1 MLNYMIDKLCNRIN
15 EFQKSGQPMPIRLV
29 YSCLATDIVTL
40 IVLNHNR
47 NLLDSPDFSPV
58 WIETVKAIAAAGHIM
73 KQFPWLFDIIR
84 VLPPSFV
91 GAMNPGMRLLLDG
104 QAVPILLSPG
114 RSKN

>member
-1 MLNYMIDKLCNRIN
+1 
-15 EFQKSGQPMPIRLV
+15 
-29 YSCLATDIVTL
+29 
-40 IVLNHNR
+40 
-47 NLLDSPDFSPV
+47 
-58 WIETVKAIAAAGHIM
+58 M